1 VTRRLA
7 RTLMACW
14 ATLPAGAI
22 ATIVTGD
29 LRWLGIGLVLFA
41 SATAWGLVTLE
52 AAKLRTKAEAAA
64 TAKIKAESRK
74 FLDDLAAGRFHQDDA
89 Q

>member
-1 VTRRLA
+1 MTRRLA
-7 RTLMACW
+7 RVLWACW
-14 ATLPAGAI
+14 ATLPVGAI

-41 SATAWGLVTLE
+41 SATAWGVVALE
-52 AAKLRTKAEAAA
+52 AAKLRAKADAAA
-64 TAKIKAESRK
+64 VAKIKADSRK
-74 FLDDLAAGRFHQDDA
+74 FLDDLAAGRFHQGDG